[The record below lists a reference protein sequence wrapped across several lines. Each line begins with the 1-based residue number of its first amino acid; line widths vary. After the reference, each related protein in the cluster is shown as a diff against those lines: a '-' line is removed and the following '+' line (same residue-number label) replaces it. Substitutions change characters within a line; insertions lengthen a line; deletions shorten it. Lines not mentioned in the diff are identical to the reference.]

1 MQQES
6 DKAMASEQR
15 AKSDME
21 HEALLRLQAV
31 EQASSASRAE
41 EETKAAKA
49 AAEAVIETLRVQ
61 VRHDY
66 LEAHRLAHC
75 FRNTYFRDRTFRTS
89 KLEARQSK
97 TARELD
103 WHLDTY
109 RSMIIVLDFQRVT
122 RENVGAGLNNERLC
136 RSDGCWVNLIPR
148 LHQCGKS
155 TYVYPK
161 AIGENYARGSIRG
174 ENIVHVRMRIRRR

>member
-41 EETKAAKA
+41 EEATAAKA
-49 AAEAVIETLRVQ
+49 AAEAVIETIREQ

-66 LEAHRLAHC
+66 LEAHRLAHR
-75 FRNTYFRDRTFRTS
+75 FRNSYFRDRNFRTRE
-89 KLEARQSK
+89 LEA
-97 TARELD
+97 
-103 WHLDTY
+103 
-109 RSMIIVLDFQRVT
+109 
-122 RENVGAGLNNERLC
+122 C
-136 RSDGCWVNLIPR
+136 RS
-148 LHQCGKS
+148 
-155 TYVYPK
+155 
-161 AIGENYARGSIRG
+161 
-174 ENIVHVRMRIRRR
+174 